1 MNVHIIR
8 NFSKYLLKNAL
19 VKTMF
24 IFIVFEILLF
34 KVKILNRIVTMKQ
47 LDSHIFNAITKLQ
60 NNQRELNENSIFN
73 YILKT
78 VESLTTEQLED
89 QLRDLIESNKL
100 ENKPYSGRNSY
111 FIVENEESTFPKEE
125 TPIP

>member
-78 VESLTTEQLED
+78 G
-89 QLRDLIESNKL
+89 NH
-100 ENKPYSGRNSY
+100 
-111 FIVENEESTFPKEE
+111 
-125 TPIP
+125 

>member
-1 MNVHIIR
+1 M
-8 NFSKYLLKNAL
+8 
-19 VKTMF
+19 KTMF

-34 KVKILNRIVTMKQ
+34 KVKILNRIVTMRQ

-111 FIVENEESTFPKEE
+111 FK
-125 TPIP
+125 